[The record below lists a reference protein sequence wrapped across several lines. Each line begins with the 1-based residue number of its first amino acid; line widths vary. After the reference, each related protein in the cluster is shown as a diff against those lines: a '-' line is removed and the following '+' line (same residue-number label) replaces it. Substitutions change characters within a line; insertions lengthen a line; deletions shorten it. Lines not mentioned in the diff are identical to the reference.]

1 MQLPSEGCFQ
11 RDRDPSSVSN
21 LDVCVCVC
29 VFCAVQFEG
38 AEKGRMSPT
47 KDGKSRPPQ
56 RHSSGCLVNM
66 KMSSVDQCGPLLGE
80 RIDPNMP
87 LESQL

>member
-1 MQLPSEGCFQ
+1 
-11 RDRDPSSVSN
+11 
-21 LDVCVCVC
+21 
-29 VFCAVQFEG
+29 QFEG
-38 AEKGRMSPT
+38 VEKGRMSPT

-66 KMSSVDQCGPLLGE
+66 KMSSVEQCMPTLGE
-80 RIDPNMP
+80 RIDPTMP